1 MKDFFSSLLNLNT
14 IGYDYERVRKEIHS
28 QPYSPATTIGIY
40 FLASL
45 VIVSFLVIGWEYCKA
60 DGDMSRVFKEDDTY
74 SNSAR
79 YPSMASSFNRQATY
93 GNQAAMR
100 A

>member
-1 MKDFFSSLLNLNT
+1 MKDFLSSLLNLNT
-14 IGYDYERVRKEIHS
+14 IGYDYERVRKDIHS
-28 QPYSPATTIGIY
+28 EPLSPAATIGIY

-45 VIVSFLVIGWEYCKA
+45 VIVSFLVIGCEYSKA

-79 YPSMASSFNRQATY
+79 
-93 GNQAAMR
+93 
-100 A
+100 